1 LQHTLVALL
10 AQTYADFEVV
20 IADNGSVDRTEE
32 ISRAAAA
39 RDSRI
44 RYERSPVNRGAA
56 WNFNH
61 AFILGTGTY
70 FKWSAY
76 DDLCEPTF
84 VERCVDALDATPR
97 AVLAYPRTRFID
109 EDGNVIR
116 DHDDDLA
123 LTESSAHDRLRH
135 LITALGYA
143 NPIHGL
149 IRADA
154 LRRTRLHGAYPSS
167 DYILLTELA
176 LLGRFIEV
184 PERLF
189 LRRLHPQMSRRAHP
203 GAAEATIWFR
213 PDARLR
219 YRAESWKLVLEHV
232 RAIARAPIPSAE
244 RVRCAVVFAHVG
256 GRRYGSHLVREL
268 REFGASMARSV
279 VSASR

>member
-1 LQHTLVALL
+1 MALL

-20 IADNGSVDRTEE
+20 IADNASVDRTEE

-39 RDSRI
+39 NDSRI
-44 RYERSPVNRGAA
+44 RYDRSPVNRGAA

-61 AFILGTGTY
+61 AFTLATGTY

-76 DDLCEPTF
+76 DDLCERTF
-84 VERCVDALDATPR
+84 VERCVDALDAMPE
-97 AVLAYPRTRFID
+97 AVLAYPQTRFID

-116 DHDDDLA
+116 DHDDKLA
-123 LTESSAHDRLRH
+123 LTEDTAHDRLRH

-143 NPIHGL
+143 NPMHGL
-149 IRADA
+149 IRADV
-154 LRRTRLHGAYPSS
+154 LRQTRLHGAYPSS

-176 LLGRFIEV
+176 LIGRFVEV

-189 LRRLHPQMSRRAHP
+189 LRRLHPAMSRLANP

-213 PDARLR
+213 PDAELR

-232 RAIARAPIPSAE
+232 RAIARAPIPRAE
-244 RVRCAVVFAHVG
+244 RLRCAVVFARVG

-268 REFGASMARSV
+268 GELTASIARSV
-279 VSASR
+279 VRTGR